1 MTPTSTKHT
10 LHEDALGILFGT
22 TMASF
27 GIIILTHL
35 GLVTGQTAGLAVLI
49 SYATGWSFGPV
60 FFVVNL
66 PFYYLGYKRLG
77 KIFTIKTLA
86 AVSIL
91 SVLSTF
97 MPRWISF
104 EHLDPIFG
112 ALLFGALVGTGLLA
126 LIRHGASL
134 GGIGIVAIY
143 LQDKTGFKAGY
154 TQLLFDAVL
163 FFAALFLREPL
174 IVFYSFIGAFVVNIV
189 IAVNHRRDRYIAT

>member
-10 LHEDALGILFGT
+10 LHEDVLGILFGT

-163 FFAALFLREPL
+163 FIAALFLREPL
-174 IVFYSFIGAFVVNIV
+174 IVFYSFMGAFVVNIV

>member
-10 LHEDALGILFGT
+10 LQEDALGILFGT

-163 FFAALFLREPL
+163 FIAALFLREPL

>member
-163 FFAALFLREPL
+163 FIAALFLREPL

>member
-10 LHEDALGILFGT
+10 LHEDVLGILFGT

-77 KIFTIKTLA
+77 KIFTVKTLA

-163 FFAALFLREPL
+163 FIAALFLREPL